1 MNANG
6 PGSAEGRDL
15 LADTAALVAIPSV
28 SHTEKEIADHIESK
42 LRTGAAS
49 GAMTVTRVRDSV
61 IARTDL
67 GRPSRL
73 VLAGHTDTVPVNG
86 NATPRIEGDIL
97 HGLGSADMKG
107 GLAVMLALAEWV
119 GAGVGSAGVDS
130 AVAGGPAV
138 DVTFVFYS
146 GEEVSREH
154 SGLLQIEES
163 DPGLLAGDAAVLGEP
178 TCARIE
184 AGCQGVLRLE
194 VQMGG
199 TRAHTARPW
208 MGVNAVH
215 RLGPVLDRVAGYE
228 ARQPVIDGCQYRE
241 ALQAVHVSGGVA
253 GNVVPDRATLVL
265 NHRFAPDRDPRS
277 AEAALR
283 DMLSPLLDPSC
294 GDCIELVEAQPAAAP
309 SLSHPLLS
317 RLVDATGAPPRAKLG
332 WTDVAFF
339 AERGIPAVN
348 FGPGDPELAH
358 TAAER
363 VERSDLERAYAS
375 LLELLSPATAAEER

>member
-1 MNANG
+1 MSASGRG
-6 PGSAEGRDL
+6 PAEGRDL

-28 SHTEKEIADHIESK
+28 SHTEKEIADHIESM

-49 GAMTVTRVRDSV
+49 GAITVTRVRDSV

-86 NATPRIEGDIL
+86 NATPRIEGDTL

-119 GAGVGSAGVDS
+119 GAGDGGAAGVG
-130 AVAGGPAV
+130 GGPAV

-154 SGLLQIEES
+154 SGLLQIEEA
-163 DPGLLAGDAAVLGEP
+163 DPGLLAGDVAVLGEP

-215 RLGPVLDRVAGYE
+215 RLGPVLERVAGYE

-241 ALQAVHVSGGVA
+241 ALQAVNVSGGVA

-265 NHRFAPDRDPRS
+265 NHRFAPDRDPHS

-283 DMLSPLLDPSC
+283 DMLSPLLDPAC
-294 GDCIELVEAQPAAAP
+294 GDRIELVEAQPAAAP
-309 SLSHPLLS
+309 SLTHPLLS

-375 LLELLSPATAAEER
+375 LRELLSPATDAEER